1 MGAVPHLL
9 SRRGALAALVVLAAA
24 GAAQAHGPQQVTIG
38 KLVYAPAETTLHVG
52 DTIEWI
58 NNDPI
63 AHTATAAKN
72 VPGGPWEV
80 MLPPGKSAAMQMM
93 TAGTIDY
100 YCRFHPNMKARIIV
114 LAK

>member
-1 MGAVPHLL
+1 MSQLF
-9 SRRGALAALVVLAAA
+9 SRRGALAALLALAAA
-24 GAAQAHGPQQVTIG
+24 PAARAHGPQQVTIA
-38 KLVYAPAETTLHVG
+38 KLVYGPDETTLHVG

-72 VPGGPWEV
+72 APGGPWEV
-80 MLPPGKSAAMQMM
+80 MLPAGKSATMRMM

-100 YCRFHPNMKARIIV
+100 YCRFHPNMKARLIV

>member
-1 MGAVPHLL
+1 MSQLL
-9 SRRGALAALVVLAAA
+9 SRRSALAALLALAAVP
-24 GAAQAHGPQQVTIG
+24 AARAHGPQQVTIA
-38 KLVYAPAETTLHVG
+38 KLVYGPEEITLHVG
-52 DTIEWI
+52 DTVTWV

-72 VPGGPWEV
+72 APGGPWEV

-100 YCRFHPNMKARIIV
+100 YCRFHPNMKACLIV
-114 LAK
+114 LTK

>member
-1 MGAVPHLL
+1 MQLW
-9 SRRGALAALVVLAAA
+9 SRRETLATLMGMATTRLVH
-24 GAAQAHGPQQVTIG
+24 AHGTQQVTIA
-38 KLVYAPAETTLHVG
+38 KLLYAPAETTLHVG
-52 DTIEWI
+52 DTITWL

-72 VPGGPWEV
+72 APGGSWDV
-80 MLPPGKSAAMQMM
+80 MIPPGKSATMQMM

>member
-1 MGAVPHLL
+1 MGAAPQLW
-9 SRRGALAALVVLAAA
+9 SRRGALAALMVMATTRAAH
-24 GAAQAHGPQQVTIG
+24 AHGPQQVTIA
-38 KLVYAPAETTLHVG
+38 KLVYAPAEITLHVG
-52 DTIEWI
+52 DTITWV

-72 VPGGPWEV
+72 ASGGLWEV
-80 MLPPGKSAAMQMM
+80 MIPPGKSAEMQM
-93 TAGTIDY
+93 TAAGTIDY

>member
-1 MGAVPHLL
+1 MGASPQLW
-9 SRRGALAALVVLAAA
+9 SRRGALAALVAMAAA
-24 GAAQAHGPQQVTIG
+24 RAAHAHGPQQVSIA

-52 DTIEWI
+52 DTITWV

-72 VPGGPWEV
+72 APGGPWEV
-80 MLPPGKSAAMQMM
+80 MIPPGKSAVMQMM

-100 YCRFHPNMKARIIV
+100 YCRFHPNMKARLIV
-114 LAK
+114 LEK

>member
-1 MGAVPHLL
+1 MLRHL
-9 SRRGALAALVVLAAA
+9 ALAALLAMAAA
-24 GAAQAHGPQQVTIG
+24 QTAHAHGPQQVTIG

-52 DTIEWI
+52 DTITWV

-63 AHTATAAKN
+63 AHTATAKADA
-72 VPGGPWEV
+72 PGGPWEV
-80 MLPPGKSAAMQMM
+80 MLPPGKSATMQMM

-100 YCRFHPNMKARIIV
+100 SCRFHPNMKARLIV

>member
-1 MGAVPHLL
+1 MSQLL
-9 SRRGALAALVVLAAA
+9 SRRGALAALVAATVA
-24 GAAQAHGPQQVTIG
+24 RVAHAHGPQQVTIA
-38 KLVYAPAETTLHVG
+38 KLIYAPAETTLHVG
-52 DTIEWI
+52 DTITWL

-72 VPGGPWEV
+72 APGGPWEV
-80 MLPPGKSAAMQMM
+80 MIPPGKSATMQMM
-93 TAGTIDY
+93 TPGIIDY

>member
-1 MGAVPHLL
+1 MEAASQLW
-9 SRRGALAALVVLAAA
+9 SRRGALAALLAMAAA
-24 GAAQAHGPQQVTIG
+24 RAARAHGPQQVTIS
-38 KLVYAPAETTLHVG
+38 KLLYAPAEITVHLG

-72 VPGGPWEV
+72 APGGPWEV
-80 MLPPGKSAAMQMM
+80 MLPPGKSATLQMM

-100 YCRFHPNMKARIIV
+100 YCRLHPNMKARLIV
-114 LAK
+114 LS

>member
-1 MGAVPHLL
+1 MSQLW
-9 SRRGALAALVVLAAA
+9 SRRGALAALLAIATA
-24 GAAQAHGPQQVTIG
+24 RLAHAHGPQQVTIA
-38 KLVYAPAETTLHVG
+38 KLVYAPAAITLHVG
-52 DTIEWI
+52 DTITWV

-63 AHTATAAKN
+63 AHTATAKADA
-72 VPGGPWEV
+72 PGGPWEV
-80 MLPPGKSAAMQMM
+80 MIPPGKSAARQMM

>member
-1 MGAVPHLL
+1 MPQLL
-9 SRRGALAALVVLAAA
+9 SRRGAFATLLALAAA
-24 GAAQAHGPQQVTIG
+24 PAAQAHGPQQVTIA

-52 DTIEWI
+52 DTVTWV

-80 MLPPGKSAAMQMM
+80 MLPPGKSATMQMM

-100 YCRFHPNMKARIIV
+100 YCRFHPNMQGRLIV
-114 LAK
+114 FAK

>member
-1 MGAVPHLL
+1 MPQLL
-9 SRRGALAALVVLAAA
+9 SRRGALAALLALAASP
-24 GAAQAHGPQQVTIG
+24 AAKAHGPQQVTIA

-72 VPGGPWEV
+72 APGGSWEV
-80 MLPPGKSAAMQMM
+80 MLPAGKSASMQMM

-100 YCRFHPNMKARIIV
+100 YCRFHPNMKARLIV
-114 LAK
+114 LEK

>member
-1 MGAVPHLL
+1 MPQLL
-9 SRRGALAALVVLAAA
+9 SRRGALAALMTMAAA
-24 GAAQAHGPQQVTIG
+24 RVAHAHGPQQVIIA
-38 KLVYAPAETTLHVG
+38 KLLYAPVETTLHVG
-52 DTIEWI
+52 DTITWV

-63 AHTATAAKN
+63 AHTATVKASA
-72 VPGGPWEV
+72 PGRPWE
-80 MLPPGKSAAMQMM
+80 MKIPPGKSASMQMM